1 MGQSMLEEKYQSD
14 EAHKKERKK
23 QVRIEAQSI
32 IDRLDPEHIN
42 SWPELINILENCL
55 KNARKYLWTQNKVKK
70 Y

>member
-1 MGQSMLEEKYQSD
+1 MGQSMLEERYQSD
-14 EAHKKERKK
+14 EARQKERKK

-42 SWPELINILENCL
+42 SWPELINILEDCL
-55 KNARKYLWTQNKVKK
+55 RNTRKYLWIQDKVEK